1 MVRWP
6 LKIGCVDD
14 DSDKVKK
21 QFNFVTVK
29 LFRFSL
35 ILFSQNLVKLNWLD

>member
-6 LKIGCVDD
+6 LKIGYVED

-21 QFNFVTVK
+21 QFNLVTVK
-29 LFRFSL
+29 LFCFSL
-35 ILFSQNLVKLNWLD
+35 ILFLQNLVKLNWLD

>member
-6 LKIGCVDD
+6 PKIGYVVA

-21 QFNFVTVK
+21 QFNLVTVK

-35 ILFSQNLVKLNWLD
+35 ILLLQNLVKLNWLD